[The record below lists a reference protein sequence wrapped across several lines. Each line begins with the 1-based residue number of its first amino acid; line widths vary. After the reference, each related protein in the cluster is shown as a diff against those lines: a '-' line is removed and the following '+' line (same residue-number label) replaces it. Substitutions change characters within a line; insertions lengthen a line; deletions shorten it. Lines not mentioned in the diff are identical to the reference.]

1 LSIAVEEATME
12 SRQRAGH
19 PSRTEVTGPLAP
31 YADGFR
37 ENLAGKGYHPQVI
50 GRQVRLMA
58 DLSSWLD
65 GQGLSCDALVT
76 EVAGE
81 YLQARR
87 AAGYRDLIS
96 ALAVAP
102 LLGYLRGLG
111 VAPTAVA
118 PVPRTPADRLLA
130 EFAGYLTRE
139 RGLSAASVGSYV
151 HHARPF
157 LAGLAAPLGAALG
170 GLSAAQVTAFM
181 TGHRGRWGT
190 GTAKATVTALR
201 SLLRF
206 LHAAGHVPQPLAAAV
221 PPVAGWKLAP
231 LPPDVNP
238 DHVAALLASCD
249 RRSAGGRR
257 DYAILM
263 MLSRLGLRAGEVA
276 AIELGDVDWRA
287 GEILVRGKGSRRDRL
302 PLPADAGEA
311 LAEYVQY
318 ARPRCAGR
326 PLLVILRAPY
336 TGLSRAHVLAVVH
349 RACQRAGLPQ
359 FGAHR
364 LRHAVACD
372 LLRHGASLA
381 EVGQLLRHRDERTTA
396 IYAKVDL
403 DALRGLARPCPAAG
417 AL

>member
-1 LSIAVEEATME
+1 LITVKEATME
-12 SRQRAGH
+12 STRRAGH
-19 PSRTEVTGPLAP
+19 PSRTEVSGPLAR
-31 YADGFR
+31 YAGGFR
-37 ENLAGKGYHPQVI
+37 ADLAGKGYHPQVI
-50 GRQVRLMA
+50 GRHIGLMA
-58 DLSSWLD
+58 DLSTWLD
-65 GQGLSCDALVT
+65 SQGRRSDDLDT

-81 YLQARR
+81 YLRVRQ
-87 AAGYRDLIS
+87 AAGHRELVS

-102 LLGYLRGLG
+102 VLGYLRGLG
-111 VAPTAVA
+111 AAPAAAA
-118 PVPRTPADRLLA
+118 PVPRTPADELLA
-130 EFAGYLTRE
+130 EFAGYLARE
-139 RGLSAASVGSYV
+139 RGLSPASISSYLR
-151 HHARPF
+151 HARPF
-157 LAGLAAPLGAALG
+157 LAGLGAPLATALA

-181 TGHRGRWGT
+181 TGHRGQWGT

-206 LHAAGHVPQPLAAAV
+206 LHATGRVPQPLAPAV

-238 DHVAALLASCD
+238 DHVAALLVSCD
-249 RRSAGGRR
+249 RRSAAGRR

-263 MLSRLGLRAGEVA
+263 LLSRLGLRAGEVA
-276 AIELGDVDWRA
+276 AAELGDVDWRA
-287 GEILVRGKGSRRDRL
+287 GEILVRGKGRRRERL
-302 PLPADAGEA
+302 PLPAGVGQA
-311 LAEYVQY
+311 LADYVQY
-318 ARPRCAGR
+318 GRPRCSGR

-336 TGLSRAHVLAVVH
+336 TGLSRAHILAVVH
-349 RACQRAGLPQ
+349 RACQRAGIPQ

-372 LLRHGASLA
+372 LLRKGASLA

-403 DALRGLARPCPAAG
+403 DALRVLARPCPPAG

>member
-1 LSIAVEEATME
+1 ME

-19 PSRTEVTGPLAP
+19 PSRTQIRGPLAA

-37 ENLAGKGYHPQVI
+37 EHLAARGYHPQVI

-58 DLSSWLD
+58 DLSSWLEGRGSSGD
-65 GQGLSCDALVT
+65 GLAPVVV
-76 EVAGE
+76 EE
-81 YLQARR
+81 YLRARR
-87 AAGYRDLIS
+87 AAGHRELVS

-102 LLGYLRGLG
+102 VLGYLRGLG
-111 VAPTAVA
+111 AAPAAAA
-118 PVPRTPADRLLA
+118 PSPRTPVDRLLA
-130 EFAGYLTRE
+130 EFARYLAGE
-139 RGLSAASVGSYV
+139 RGLSPASVNSYLR
-151 HHARPF
+151 HARPF
-157 LAGLAAPLGAALG
+157 LASLSAPLSTALAE
-170 GLSAAQVTAFM
+170 LSAAQVTAFM
-181 TGHRGRWGT
+181 VGHRSQWGA

-206 LHAAGHVPQPLAAAV
+206 LHAAGHVPRPLAPAV
-221 PPVAGWKLAP
+221 PPVAGWKLGP

-249 RRSAGGRR
+249 RRGASGRR

-263 MLSRLGLRAGEVA
+263 LLSRLGLRAGEVA

-287 GEILVRGKGSRRDRL
+287 GELVVRGKGSRRDRL
-302 PLPADAGEA
+302 PMPADVGEA
-311 LAEYVQY
+311 LAGYVQY
-318 ARPRCAGR
+318 GRPRCAGR

-349 RACQRAGLPQ
+349 RACQRAGLPV

-372 LLRHGASLA
+372 LLRLGATLA

-403 DALRGLARPCPAAG
+403 DALRALARPCPAAG

>member
-1 LSIAVEEATME
+1 ME

-50 GRQVRLMA
+50 GRQVRLMT

-111 VAPTAVA
+111 VAP
-118 PVPRTPADRLLA
+118 VPRTPADRLLA

-139 RGLSAASVGSYV
+139 RGLSAASVRSYV

-170 GLSAAQVTAFM
+170 SLSAAQVTAFM

-190 GTAKATVTALR
+190 GTAQATVTALR

-263 MLSRLGLRAGEVA
+263 LLSRLGLRAGEVA

-372 LLRHGASLA
+372 LLRRGASLA

-403 DALRGLARPCPAAG
+403 DALRTLARPCPAAG